1 MDSFIRI
8 ITVFTAL
15 SLLILYLGAYINP
28 NDYWYFGIASLFYPL
43 SLLANI
49 IFTIYWM
56 YRRKWIFLLP
66 LVVIILRVDYAFGY
80 FRMKIPPSE
89 TTESFRVATFNAHN
103 FKEIEYPHPYIQD
116 DAWEKLILKIH
127 PAIWCLQEI
136 EGMKMV
142 KGSLPKSIGLN
153 RAAHSAQAGLAI
165 YSSYDPIKTESFVF
179 SGDNGFQYADFRHEN
194 GKIFRVYNVHLLSN
208 QITGMAYKISEGGTV
223 PERKDMHLYRK
234 MLSQYKQSIKTRTQQ
249 SQILADH
256 IAQSPHPVIICGDL
270 NDTPLS
276 YVYNRL
282 RKYADDAF
290 LAAGNGIG
298 VTYIGPVKGMRI
310 DYILPSKTFNTLY
323 CRRYSPGNFSDHC
336 PVAADINWK

>member
-1 MDSFIRI
+1 
-8 ITVFTAL
+8 
-15 SLLILYLGAYINP
+15 
-28 NDYWYFGIASLFYPL
+28 
-43 SLLANI
+43 
-49 IFTIYWM
+49 
-56 YRRKWIFLLP
+56 
-66 LVVIILRVDYAFGY
+66 
-80 FRMKIPPSE
+80 
-89 TTESFRVATFNAHN
+89 
-103 FKEIEYPHPYIQD
+103 
-116 DAWEKLILKIH
+116 
-127 PAIWCLQEI
+127 
-136 EGMKMV
+136 
-142 KGSLPKSIGLN
+142 
-153 RAAHSAQAGLAI
+153 
-165 YSSYDPIKTESFVF
+165 
-179 SGDNGFQYADFRHEN
+179 RHEN

-290 LAAGNGIG
+290 LTAGNGIG

-310 DYILPSKTFNTLY
+310 DYILPSKTFNTLH

>member
-1 MDSFIRI
+1 
-8 ITVFTAL
+8 
-15 SLLILYLGAYINP
+15 
-28 NDYWYFGIASLFYPL
+28 
-43 SLLANI
+43 
-49 IFTIYWM
+49 M

-66 LVVIILRVDYAFGY
+66 LVVIFLRVDYAFGY
-80 FRMKIPPSE
+80 FRMKIPPGE
-89 TTESFRVATFNAHN
+89 TTESFRIATFNAHE
-103 FKEIEYPHPYIQD
+103 FKEIDYPHPFIQD

-127 PAIWCLQEI
+127 PTIWCLQEI
-136 EGMKMV
+136 EGMKFV

-179 SGDNGFQYADFRHEN
+179 SADNGFQYADFRHEN
-194 GKIFRVYNVHLLSN
+194 GEIFRVYNVHLLSN

-223 PERKDMHLYRK
+223 PEGKDMHLYRK

-310 DYILPSKTFNTLY
+310 DYILPSRTFKTLY